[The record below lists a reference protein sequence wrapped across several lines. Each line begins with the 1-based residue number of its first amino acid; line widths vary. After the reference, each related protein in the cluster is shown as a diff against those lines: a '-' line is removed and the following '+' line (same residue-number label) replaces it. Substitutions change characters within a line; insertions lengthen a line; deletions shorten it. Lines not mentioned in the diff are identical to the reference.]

1 MLTEKSINKGIV
13 NFFKVE
19 DNIDKW
25 GKIKKHSN
33 VCWEYYKYDE
43 SLSTY
48 KMLMTIFLPYFQQK
62 KLTEASLPFR
72 KNIMNYQFK
81 RLVICENKDTGINLM
96 KRYNMDLFNMDIEYI
111 TIDKKQY
118 YIIW

>member
-1 MLTEKSINKGIV
+1 MLTEKQINKSIV
-13 NFFKVE
+13 KFFNVE

-43 SLSTY
+43 SINTY
-48 KMLMTIFLPYFQQK
+48 KMFMTIFLPYLEQK
-62 KLTEASLPFR
+62 KLTEKSLPFL
-72 KNIMNYQFK
+72 KNIMNYSFK

-96 KRYNMDLFNMDIEYI
+96 KRYNMDLMGIDVEYI
-111 TIDKKQY
+111 TINKKQY
-118 YIIW
+118 YLIW